1 MYFVNL
7 LNKLRVGRPLTL
19 EEEDNLLSH
28 PLSFDAKTA
37 LRIYPFRAKVDAFN
51 ESKLQTLTSAQRV
64 YGCMDSYVW
73 FEDKHPDLED
83 HFRRLIEGDTN
94 SPFSF
99 FSRDRHRYAEEVAIK
114 EGMPVVL
121 LRNLDFS
128 AGLVNGSRGHVVGL
142 ESVKLADFSGQ
153 KFNKLDYI
161 LAVGGA
167 KTKHEEE
174 EVIKLYH
181 SIYQKDEIGSFARS
195 IPQTHEGW
203 PIVRFENGEER
214 TIFAHCSITELG
226 STKPY
231 SLISRTQLP
240 LIAGWA
246 ITIHKSQGMT
256 IDKAVVD
263 VDGAWEQA
271 QVYVAM
277 SRVKSLDGLLVS
289 GLSAAQSMRAD
300 PTVTEFMRSFR
311 SSEGQIGDTPGI

>member
-167 KTKHEEE
+167 KRSMRKKRLSNCTTQSTRKTKSVVSHDQYL
-174 EVIKLYH
+174 KRMRDGRSCGLRT
-181 SIYQKDEIGSFARS
+181 ARS
-195 IPQTHEGW
+195 AL
-203 PIVRFENGEER
+203 F
-214 TIFAHCSITELG
+214 
-226 STKPY
+226 
-231 SLISRTQLP
+231 SLIVPSPSLAQQSRT
-240 LIAGWA
+240 A
-246 ITIHKSQGMT
+246 
-256 IDKAVVD
+256 
-263 VDGAWEQA
+263 
-271 QVYVAM
+271 
-277 SRVKSLDGLLVS
+277 
-289 GLSAAQSMRAD
+289 
-300 PTVTEFMRSFR
+300 
-311 SSEGQIGDTPGI
+311 